1 MNDPNDI
8 TKDPILPGEIE
19 SSKKSGFK
27 LPDGYFDQLKT
38 QVYQQTTESRLSG
51 LTDPG
56 FRIPDHYFQNLAS
69 VVWSNIRSEVP
80 DGMPADEGFN
90 VPEHYFES
98 VKMDTG
104 SLRPPQISSGFRI
117 IKSRQYLA
125 YGIAASLLIA
135 VCWLLITLFNPTA
148 PDTVEGLFTDCTEE
162 ELLEY
167 MSVYATE
174 FSHEHLAL
182 AIGDLDINEV
192 YIEENLGSEMEDMLI
207 DYLQ

>member
-8 TKDPILPGEIE
+8 TKDPIIPGEIE

-38 QVYQQTTESRLSG
+38 HVYQQTTESRLSG

-69 VVWSNIRSEVP
+69 VVWSNIRSEIP
-80 DGMPADEGFN
+80 EGMPVNEGFN
-90 VPEHYFES
+90 VPEDYFEHIMMDKERFSPSQGKS
-98 VKMDTG
+98 VG
-104 SLRPPQISSGFRI
+104 RSLKF
-117 IKSRQYLA
+117 KQYLS